1 MLKPQ
6 TLAKGDL
13 VTLKRAGAKDY
24 MGIVLETYDYPNWP
38 SASILFFDKK
48 EPVTVNQNL
57 YGLRKIT

>member
-1 MLKPQ
+1 VLKRQ
-6 TLAKGDL
+6 TLVKGDL
-13 VTLKRAGAKDY
+13 VTLKTMGAKDY

-38 SASILFFDKK
+38 SANILFFDKK